1 MQKPILKDMGAVF
14 NISLPTSWAKLSDKQ
29 LLMVYGLFARNLSAS
44 EVKTLC
50 LMKWNKM
57 EVLNEHPKNTFL
69 LKRGKEKVLLTTK
82 QIQAASASLD
92 FLDSFPPEPIRLSR
106 IGRHRALPA
115 DFEGVPFEKYL
126 YLENLFQGV
135 LHLSKQSSASDNS
148 PSFGGGQGEVLLLQM
163 SQVLYDCEHIK
174 PSQAQLVSVFYWFA
188 SLKQYFA
195 MLFPHFF
202 QPMSSDNGV
211 NLLGGSSN
219 LFAHLRDSTNAQIR
233 ALTGGDVTKEE
244 AIKKMDT
251 HRALTELDAKA
262 RESEEYR
269 NQTKRNT

>member
-1 MQKPILKDMGAVF
+1 MGAVF
-14 NISLPTSWAKLSDKQ
+14 NISLPTSWASLSDKQ
-29 LLMVYGLFARNLSAS
+29 LLMVYGLFARDLSAP

-50 LMKWNKM
+50 LMKWNKLTILA
-57 EVLNEHPKNTFL
+57 ELRNHNYIV
-69 LKRGKEKVLLTTK
+69 KRNRSMVTISSS
-82 QIQAASASLD
+82 QIQAASSTLD

-135 LHLSKQSSASDNS
+135 LHLTSQETSLPLGGA
-148 PSFGGGQGEVLLLQM
+148 GGGLLLQM
-163 SQVLYDCEHIK
+163 SQILYDSDNIK

-188 SLKQYFA
+188 SLKQYLA
-195 MLFPHFF
+195 SLYPHFF
-202 QPMSSDNGV
+202 QPLNSQ
-211 NLLGGSSN
+211 SSN
-219 LFAHLRDSTNAQIR
+219 LLAPQSLFMQLRDATNAQIR

-244 AIKKMDT
+244 TILQMDT

-262 RESEEYR
+262 REAEEYR
-269 NQTKRNT
+269 KAIKS

>member
-1 MQKPILKDMGAVF
+1 
-14 NISLPTSWAKLSDKQ
+14 
-29 LLMVYGLFARNLSAS
+29 
-44 EVKTLC
+44 
-50 LMKWNKM
+50 
-57 EVLNEHPKNTFL
+57 
-69 LKRGKEKVLLTTK
+69 
-82 QIQAASASLD
+82 
-92 FLDSFPPEPIRLSR
+92 
-106 IGRHRALPA
+106 
-115 DFEGVPFEKYL
+115 
-126 YLENLFQGV
+126 
-135 LHLSKQSSASDNS
+135 
-148 PSFGGGQGEVLLLQM
+148 M

-202 QPMSSDNGV
+202 QPMPSDNGG

-219 LFAHLRDSTNAQIR
+219 LFTQLRDSTNAQIR

-262 RESEEYR
+262 REAEEYR
-269 NQTKRNT
+269 QQIKQNK